1 MEMKKR
7 LIICGAI
14 LTALLSNAQVGIGTA
29 TPAATLDIV
38 ADAATT
44 TVVDGIIAPRL
55 SLAALVA
62 KSAVYGAG
70 QEGTIV
76 YIDDATGATNAAT
89 ALISSTGYYYFDGA
103 IWQTFTLDGEQSIWT
118 NNGTN
123 NRFELTST
131 TAGVGRGTANAFH
144 IEDGGDVGIGVLNP
158 TQKLSVGGNINT
170 TGNLELGQLGTGARV
185 AIIDLHA
192 SDVTTPGFADYHTR
206 LIRSAGENGDLSLS
220 NRGTGDIII
229 DVLEVDTGG
238 PSLSINGV
246 NGFVGINKPLATGPT
261 QVLDVN
267 GNGLFQNSLFVTGV
281 PSNGE
286 LGLRIHK
293 GAGTT
298 AFFDVNSNAA
308 TIVGASAA
316 FRWRGDNVTG
326 TTTLMTLAYN
336 GNLTNQGGLSTGG
349 NLELHQQGTT
359 NRASFID
366 FHSSATAGDFNAR
379 ILKNPTADGNMAI
392 LNSGTGDI
400 RMDVTGSGQAG
411 ISVVVDGNDGFVGVN
426 QLNPSEWLHVNGNGL
441 FSGDVTANGTLL
453 TSDRRLKKNI
463 IPVENGLTTIQQ
475 LNPVFYSKKASID
488 ATNYD
493 TQEYGFIA
501 QELQKILPEIVQ
513 QTNREDQVLAVNYT
527 SLIPILTKAIQ
538 EQQQQLDA
546 KTTENNQL
554 QERISTLE
562 QEIAVIK
569 KMLKM

>member
-7 LIICGAI
+7 FIICGAI

-89 ALISSTGYYYFDGA
+89 ALISGTGYYYFDGA
-103 IWQTFTLDGEQSIWT
+103 IWQTFTLGSEQSIWT
-118 NNGTN
+118 NNATDS
-123 NRFELTST
+123 RFELTST
-131 TAGVGRGTANAFH
+131 TAGLGRGTANAFH
-144 IEDGGDVGIGVLNP
+144 IEDGGDVGIGVLDP

-170 TGNLELGQLGTGARV
+170 SGNLELNQLGTGDRN

-192 SDVTTPGFADYHTR
+192 SDAASFSDFHTR
-206 LIRSAGENGDLSLS
+206 IIRNSTENGNFSLT
-220 NRGTGDIII
+220 NQGTGNIVI
-229 DVLEVDTGG
+229 DVLNATDAG

-246 NGFVGINKPLATGPT
+246 SGFVGINRSLVGGPT
-261 QVLDVN
+261 QQLDVN
-267 GNGLFQNSLFVTGV
+267 GNGLFQNNLFITGV
-281 PSNGE
+281 PSAGE
-286 LGLRIHK
+286 RGLRIHK
-293 GAGTT
+293 DAANT
-298 AFFDVNSNAA
+298 AFFDVNSDAA
-308 TIVGASAA
+308 TLVGGNTA
-316 FRWRGDNVTG
+316 FSWRGDNATG
-326 TTTLMTLAYN
+326 TANLMTLAYN

-366 FHSSATAGDFNAR
+366 FHSSVTAGDFNAR
-379 ILKNPTADGNMAI
+379 LVKNATANGVLAMN
-392 LNSGTGDI
+392 NVGTGDI
-400 RMDVTGSGQAG
+400 RIDVSGSGQAG
-411 ISVVVDGNDGFVGVN
+411 TSLVVDGNDGFVGVN

-463 IPVENGLTTIQQ
+463 IPVENGLTTIQD

-501 QELQKILPEIVQ
+501 QELQKILPELVQ

-546 KTTENNQL
+546 KTAENNQL

-562 QEIAVIK
+562 QEIAAIK

>member
-1 MEMKKR
+1 MKKR

-38 ADAATT
+38 ADAAST

-89 ALISSTGYYYFDGA
+89 ALISGTGYYYFDGA
-103 IWQTFTLDGEQSIWT
+103 IWQTFTLGSEQSIWT
-118 NNGTN
+118 NNATDS
-123 NRFELTST
+123 RFELTST
-131 TAGVGRGTANAFH
+131 TAGLGRGTANAFH
-144 IEDGGDVGIGVLNP
+144 IEDGGDVGIGVLDP

-170 TGNLELGQLGTGARV
+170 TGNLELSQLGTGDRV
-185 AIIDLHA
+185 AIIDFHA

-206 LIRSAGENGDLSLS
+206 LIRSAGENGDLSLT

-229 DVLEVDTGG
+229 DVLEVATGG

-293 GAGTT
+293 DAGTT

-308 TIVGASAA
+308 AIVGASTA
-316 FRWRGDNVTG
+316 FNWRGDNATG
-326 TTTLMTLAYN
+326 TANLMTLAYN

-366 FHSSATAGDFNAR
+366 FHSSVTAGDFNAR
-379 ILKNPTADGNMAI
+379 LVKNATANGVLAMN
-392 LNSGTGDI
+392 NVGTGDI
-400 RMDVTGSGQAG
+400 RIDVSGSGQAG
-411 ISVVVDGNDGFVGVN
+411 TSLVVDGNDGFVGVN
-426 QLNPSEWLHVNGNGL
+426 QVNPSERLHVNGNGL

-463 IPVENGLTTIQQ
+463 TPVENGLTTIQQ

-562 QEIAVIK
+562 QEIAAIK